1 MGVSD
6 LKNKVKWFFNNF
18 EEVMGAFFLT
28 STVMFLFL
36 QVIFRYVVGK
46 SLPWTEELSRFAFL
60 GLVYI
65 GTALAA
71 KTRSHIRV
79 TAQFKILPEKMQNF
93 MVMLA
98 DLIWIVFNCVVIW
111 QGILMYQSMSQFPLI
126 SPVLDWDLKYL
137 FLVIPM
143 CFALQIYRILEG
155 YYFWFKGGAKD
166 KLIVE
171 EGEGVES
178 VT

>member
-18 EEVMGAFFLT
+18 EEVFGAIFLT
-28 STVMFLFL
+28 STIIFLFI

-65 GTALAA
+65 GTSLAA
-71 KTRSHIRV
+71 KNRSHIRV
-79 TAQFKILPEKMQNF
+79 TAQFKILPVKLQNF
-93 MVMLA
+93 MIMLA
-98 DLIWIVFNCVVIW
+98 DLIWVIFNCVVIW
-111 QGILMYQSMSQFPLI
+111 QGILLYQSMNQYPLI
-126 SPVLDWDLKYL
+126 SPVLDWNLKYL
-137 FLVIPM
+137 FLIIPT
-143 CFALQIYRILEG
+143 CFGLQIFRILQG
-155 YYFWFKGGAKD
+155 YYLWIKVGAKD

>member
-1 MGVSD
+1 
-6 LKNKVKWFFNNF
+6 
-18 EEVMGAFFLT
+18 MGAFFLT
-28 STVMFLFL
+28 CTVLFLFI

-46 SLPWTEELSRFAFL
+46 SLPWTEELSRYAFL
-60 GLVYI
+60 CLVYI

-79 TAQFKILPEKMQNF
+79 TAQFKILPPKIQNF
-93 MVMLA
+93 MIMLA

-111 QGILMYQSMSQFPLI
+111 QGILQYQQMSQYPLI
-126 SPVLDWDLKYL
+126 SPVMLWNLKYL
-137 FLVIPM
+137 FLVIPI
-143 CFALQIYRILEG
+143 CFALQIFRITEG
-155 YYFWFKGGAKD
+155 YYLWFKGGAKD

-171 EGEGVES
+171 EGEDVES